1 MNFLSKFGNES
12 YTFDKQKGHSNL
24 KALFD
29 NYILSV
35 LCA

>member
-1 MNFLSKFGNES
+1 MNGAH
-12 YTFDKQKGHSNL
+12 FDKQKGRSNL

-29 NYILSV
+29 DYILSV